1 MEVIPGRSVGTKSE
15 DYVETE
21 QEESQQK
28 PKKAELISKISQNK
42 KILQLILTTAKK
54 TINIKYLSNI

>member
-42 KILQLILTTAKK
+42 ENTATNTYDGKE
-54 TINIKYLSNI
+54 NNKYKVSK